1 LDGEGDNKVEICYAP
16 ASGLAARQRK
26 TLGNHAPKL
35 FGRAYT
41 CLGSRRAAFGT
52 SQRNDC
58 TKAKRYTQHV
68 EGMDSEDQRYL
79 EQILERVKLG
89 KITLFLG
96 AGASVSAGAPDT
108 DTLIQRMKEKFRLT
122 DAQGTDLFSNCQ
134 DIVETAPY
142 GRAEL
147 ESFIKSQFDNLEPT
161 PAHSSL
167 TKYDWQAIF
176 TTNYDELIELAY
188 RTPDRKRMC
197 HPICST
203 DFNENLFDHD
213 KVYLFKLMGTLTG
226 TDQAGRMVLTRSDYN
241 RMLRARHDRYIDC
254 LHDVLKDG
262 AVVFIGYSGRD
273 FFVFELIDE
282 LKDKY
287 GDDSLSSNYFL
298 VPDAKSLT
306 QVEQERLRRRK
317 LVAVSCSF
325 EEFFQYLGSNPIGI
339 VHPPRTGAQIRIG
352 ETMLQ
357 MGVDERRNLEGY
369 FEIVTEASLLGSPG
383 DRDDFFRGTNRSW
396 AAFHE
401 GWDFI
406 RGAYSTEQ
414 TGLKS
419 RVYSELAKTEPEENR
434 ILYVTGMPGAGKSI
448 MIRRLG
454 YDVYKSGTAPVVLLD
469 PNRDTFDFKLLYSSL
484 KSLTLQYNEV
494 SGKPARTQLKTL
506 ILVDDAALLPW
517 DVRYLNE
524 LLTSRRIPAL
534 IVASGRDNEWGM
546 SIREGLPKGETYRI
560 DDSLTDEERAMLL
573 QHLRKIGYSTSLED
587 LIAIAQREEKSFFA
601 TMYTLVHPSR
611 KGLEEIIKDQR
622 RRLLG
627 PARRALD
634 LVCVMHQF
642 GISLPTELLIRSLG
656 CSFPDFYNML
666 ERDAKGVLFE
676 LEDRNG
682 NMLCVTHHRIIAGKT
697 VQFFIE
703 EPELQKNLFLQIL
716 SNCEFYN
723 QIEREIIERLMVSCI
738 DAEKGMSS
746 LGYEQKQELFSRI
759 CEDHST
765 RCLIHHWGILE
776 ISQRNYEKAEE
787 LLLRALSLPQSGY
800 DDLREESE
808 QNLLTTL
815 GNCYSHW
822 GLEMLAK
829 GDSMTAERVFKLA
842 ETNFERGRM
851 GVPANPHA
859 YHAHAYMYLKRAQ
872 DASDTLQK
880 FEHIS
885 KALRIT
891 AEASDIL
898 SPDFMLPLRRLE
910 MNLYDEL
917 GDEREIRGIID
928 DISKATNSG
937 LGYFLYASVLR
948 RRALVQT
955 DFQKDTLLRRAFD
968 EISSGL
974 NKYPDDMS
982 CLAFRAKLYGELS
995 GADIETYFEHLKE
1008 WHDNVS
1014 DPRNITLLYELGRVA
1029 FELELYQE
1037 SNKAFRELDRSS
1049 RGHSRRFQVKGLLL
1063 DSKKEKRV
1071 FEGAVV
1077 DIKDSRNGEL
1087 TCHSLRKLT
1096 GNLRF
1101 APSSCEFTPTVG
1113 NLVAFN
1119 IGFDLLGPRALNVR
1133 KIG

>member
-1 LDGEGDNKVEICYAP
+1 MPQLWP
-16 ASGLAARQRK
+16 AERQRK
-26 TLGNHAPKL
+26 ALGNHAPKVL
-35 FGRAYT
+35 GPAYA
-41 CLGSRRAAFGT
+41 CLSSRRAAFGT
-52 SQRNDC
+52 SQRSDY
-58 TKAKRYTQHV
+58 KKSKRYAEHV
-68 EGMDSEDQRYL
+68 EAMDSEDLRHL

-108 DTLIQRMKEKFRLT
+108 ETLIQTMKGKFSLT
-122 DAQGTDLFSNCQ
+122 DAQGTDFFSNCQ
-134 DIVETAPY
+134 DVVETAPY

-147 ESFIKSQFDNLEPT
+147 EGFIKSQLDSLEPT
-161 PAHSSL
+161 RAHSSL
-167 TKYDWQAIF
+167 TRYDWQAIF

-188 RTPDRKRMC
+188 RTPDRKRIC
-197 HPICST
+197 HPICSA

-241 RMLRARHDRYIDC
+241 RMLRARPRYIDC

-262 AVVFIGYSGRD
+262 AVVFIGYSGKD

-287 GDDSLSSNYFL
+287 GDESLSSNYFL
-298 VPDAKSLT
+298 VPDAKSLS
-306 QVEQERLRRRK
+306 QVEQERLRRRR
-317 LVAVSCSF
+317 LLAVSCSF

-339 VHPPRTGAQIRIG
+339 IHPPRTGAQIRIG
-352 ETMLQ
+352 ETILQ
-357 MGVDERRNLEGY
+357 MGADERRNLEGY
-369 FEIVTEASLLGSPG
+369 FEIVTDASLPRSPG

-396 AAFHE
+396 AAFRE

-419 RVYSELAKTEPEENR
+419 RVYSELAKTEPEDNR

-454 YDVYKSGTAPVVLLD
+454 YDVYESGTAPVVLLD

-484 KSLTLQYNEV
+484 KSLMLQFNAE
-494 SGKPARTQLKTL
+494 SGRPARRQFKTL

-517 DVRYLNE
+517 DVRYLLE
-524 LLTSRRIPAL
+524 LLTSRRIPVL
-534 IVASGRDNEWGM
+534 IVATGRDNEWGL
-546 SIREGLPKGETYRI
+546 SISEALPKKDTYRI
-560 DDSLTDEERAMLL
+560 EDYLTDEERAMLL
-573 QHLRKIGYSTSLED
+573 QHLNKIGYHTSLED
-587 LIAIAQREEKSFFA
+587 LIAIAEREEKSFFA

-611 KGLEEIIKDQR
+611 KRLEEIIKDQR
-622 RRLLG
+622 LSLVG

-656 CSFPDFYNML
+656 WSFPDFYNML

-682 NMLCVTHHRIIAGKT
+682 NMLCVTHHRIIASKT

-723 QIEREIIERLMVSCI
+723 QIEREIVERLMVSCI
-738 DAEKGMSS
+738 DAERGMSS

-759 CEDHST
+759 CADHST
-765 RCLIHHWGILE
+765 RCLLHHWGILE
-776 ISQRNYEKAEE
+776 MSQRNYAKAEE
-787 LLLRALSLPQSGY
+787 LLLRALSLPQTGY

-822 GLEMLAK
+822 GMEMLAK
-829 GDSMTAERVFKLA
+829 GDSMPAERMFKLA
-842 ETNFERGRM
+842 GANFERGRM

-880 FEHIS
+880 FEYIA

-891 AEASDIL
+891 TEASDIL
-898 SPDFMLPLRRLE
+898 SPDFMLPLRVLE
-910 MNLYDEL
+910 MNLYAEL
-917 GDEREIRGIID
+917 GREKEIRGIID
-928 DISKATNSG
+928 DISRATNSG
-937 LGYFLYASVLR
+937 LGYFLYASVVR
-948 RRALVQT
+948 RRALAQT
-955 DFQKDTLLRRAFD
+955 DFEKDTLLRRAFD
-968 EISSGL
+968 ETSRGL

-982 CLAFRAKLYGELS
+982 CLALKAKLYGELS
-995 GADIETYFEHLKE
+995 GADLEAYFEHLKE
-1008 WHDNVS
+1008 WHDRVS

-1037 SNKAFRELDRSS
+1037 SNRAFRELDRAS
-1049 RGHSRRFQVKGLLL
+1049 RGHSRRFQVKDLLL

-1077 DIKDSRNGEL
+1077 GIKDSQNGEL

-1101 APSSCEFTPTVG
+1101 APASCEFTPAVE
-1113 NLVAFN
+1113 NLVTFN